1 VKLIYDKLVCE
12 TLEEVLN
19 PDWCAVLS
27 IDLQNDFM
35 DPEGAV
41 AQAGGDV
48 SAMVELAPRCAAF
61 LSAARALDVRIVN
74 VRMIDLPGGQSDSPA
89 WLRSKQTMAGVSG
102 FAIESTW
109 GAEFVKGC
117 EPAPGEL
124 IVTKHRSSAFTATNL
139 DRLLR
144 DRGVQTVVVVGEQTP
159 GCVEATYRDAAYHDY
174 YNVLVEDCVAGRDR
188 ELHEASIMIQKA
200 RHDVVTAEQ
209 TLAIWRRYRAGELFL
224 NPEPARARI
233 DVTRLAGSLS

>member
-1 VKLIYDKLVCE
+1 MCE

-19 PDWCAVLS
+19 PDWCAVLP

-35 DPEGAV
+35 DPGGAV

-48 SAMVELAPRCAAF
+48 SAMVALAPRCAAF
-61 LSAARALDVRIVN
+61 LSAARSLEVRIVN
-74 VRMIDLPGGQSDSPA
+74 VRMVDLPDGKSDSAA

-102 FAIESTW
+102 FAIEGTW
-109 GAEFVKGC
+109 GSEFVEGC

-144 DRGVQTVVVVGEQTP
+144 DRGVQTVVVIGEQTP

-174 YNVLVEDCVAGRDR
+174 YNVLVEDCIAGRDR

-209 TLAIWRRYRAGELFL
+209 ALATWRRYRAGELV
-224 NPEPARARI
+224 PTPAPARAR
-233 DVTRLAGSLS
+233 ASA